1 MAVNDPTANFGWN
14 IPNVG
19 ADIGAWGS
27 ILNAAL
33 AEDGGSGV
41 PGIDAV
47 LGDVQD
53 LAEAA
58 LPKAGGSI
66 SGNLVVD
73 GSLTGNG
80 PVRVANNLELTGGS
94 IISLGSGNNNNIATD
109 AAFQRLTTHSSG
121 STITGFA
128 GGANGKMIVVSI
140 RGSGDLTLANISS
153 ASTTANRISL
163 PNGVN
168 QTLPSTTLPRALV
181 FYYDF
186 GNWVLGI

>member
-27 ILNAAL
+27 ILNIVL
-33 AEDGGSGV
+33 GEDGGSGV

-58 LPKAGGSI
+58 LPAAGGEI
-66 SGNLVVD
+66 TGDLVVD
-73 GSLTGNG
+73 GSITGDG
-80 PVRVANNLELTGGS
+80 PVRVANSLELVGGS
-94 IISLGSGNNNNIATD
+94 IINLGSGNNNNIATD
-109 AAFQRLTTHSSG
+109 VAFQRLTTHSSG

-128 GGANGKMIVVSI
+128 GGVTGKMIVVSI
-140 RGSGDLTLANISS
+140 RGSGDLTLANLST

-163 PNGVN
+163 PNGAN

-186 GNWVLGI
+186 SSWVLGI